1 MASQSGLKS
10 EKKFLILSE
19 CRSQLL
25 AQSLYQ
31 TCTQNLKEN
40 DPETLSSTVPIYPIH
55 FSLLNE
61 RENYISKLWME
72 FESRRISY
80 FWNVFKIW
88 WNPPCFTPFSE
99 RRPLCFRLKFCKLG
113 SWSNGVAFNGS
124 IKGCL
129 TCNFIHMADSHL
141 TPPPL
146 LFLRFLPAS
155 VNSLLSCIGW
165 CRFVI
170 KRSFYE

>member
-1 MASQSGLKS
+1 MIQKHYLV
-10 EKKFLILSE
+10 
-19 CRSQLL
+19 
-25 AQSLYQ
+25 LYQ
-31 TCTQNLKEN
+31 FIQSILAYLMKEKIIFLNCGWNL
-40 DPETLSSTVPIYPIH
+40 
-55 FSLLNE
+55 SLEGYL
-61 RENYISKLWME
+61 ISGMFLR
-72 FESRRISY
+72 F
-80 FWNVFKIW
+80 W

-141 TPPPL
+141 TPPLPS
-146 LFLRFLPAS
+146 LFLHFLPAS